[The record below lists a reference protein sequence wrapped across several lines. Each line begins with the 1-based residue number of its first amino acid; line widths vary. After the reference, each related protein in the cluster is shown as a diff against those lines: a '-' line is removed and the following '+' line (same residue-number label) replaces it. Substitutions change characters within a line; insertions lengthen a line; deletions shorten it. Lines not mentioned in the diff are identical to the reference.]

1 MDKAIKKAVERYKVL
16 AGQMKDE
23 ELELKQLEKQ
33 IKEYAGENRDL
44 FDDNDQLVFDNGVK
58 VAVRR
63 STKLFGSNQS
73 KELLLAKLGEDYA
86 VIKLDD
92 KAVIEA
98 AAADKALQKQLDKF
112 DLQVSTV
119 ETLMLY
125 AQ

>member
-1 MDKAIKKAVERYKVL
+1 MC
-16 AGQMKDE
+16 
-23 ELELKQLEKQ
+23 
-33 IKEYAGENRDL
+33 
-44 FDDNDQLVFDNGVK
+44 
-58 VAVRR
+58 
-63 STKLFGSNQS
+63 
-73 KELLLAKLGEDYA
+73 A

-125 AQ
+125 A

>member
-16 AGQMKDE
+16 AGQMKEE
-23 ELELKQLEKQ
+23 ELELKQLDKQ

-44 FDDNDQLVFDNGVK
+44 FDENDQLVFDNGVK

-63 STKLFGSNQS
+63 STKLTGSNES
-73 KELLLAKLGEDYA
+73 KEVLLAKLGNDYAIVKLDEKA
-86 VIKLDD
+86 VIKNQ
-92 KAVIEA
+92 A
-98 AAADKALQKQLDKF
+98 ALQKQLDKF

-125 AQ
+125 A

>member
-1 MDKAIKKAVERYKVL
+1 M
-16 AGQMKDE
+16 
-23 ELELKQLEKQ
+23 
-33 IKEYAGENRDL
+33 
-44 FDDNDQLVFDNGVK
+44 FDNGVK

-73 KELLLAKLGEDYA
+73 KELLLAKLGDEYA
-86 VIKLDD
+86 TIKLDD

-125 AQ
+125 A

>member
-1 MDKAIKKAVERYKVL
+1 MDKTIRKAVERYKVL

-44 FDDNDQLVFDNGVK
+44 FDENDQLVFDNGVK

-63 STKLFGSNQS
+63 SAKLFGSNQS

-125 AQ
+125 A